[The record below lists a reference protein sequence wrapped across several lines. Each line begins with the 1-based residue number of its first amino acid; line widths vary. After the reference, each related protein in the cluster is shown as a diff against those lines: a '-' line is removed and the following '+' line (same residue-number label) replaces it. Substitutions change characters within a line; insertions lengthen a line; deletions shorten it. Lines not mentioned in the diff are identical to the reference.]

1 MGPAQR
7 REVGMRRRFSAAIS
21 VAGASLL
28 VFLFLAPTASAAT
41 ACSFNAGTG
50 VVTVTIDPAGSA
62 ILTVGT
68 GGSAGDIQFDNDGT
82 VAGAAQCDTAT
93 VNNTTSVTVTGS
105 TGNESFFLDLTG
117 GPFEPGTPAEG
128 SGTSEIEFATDLAAG
143 VPGAEFQLTASGE
156 RL

>member
-1 MGPAQR
+1 MLAAHGGRPWMGPAQR

-50 VVTVTIDPAGSA
+50 VVTVTIDPDGSA
-62 ILTVGT
+62 ILTVGA
-68 GGSAGDIQFDNDGT
+68 GGNIEFDNDAT
-82 VAGAAQCDTAT
+82 VAGASQCGTADVT
-93 VNNTTSVTVTGS
+93 NTTSVTVTGS

-117 GPFEPGTPAEG
+117 
-128 SGTSEIEFATDLAAG
+128 
-143 VPGAEFQLTASGE
+143 
-156 RL
+156 